1 MAGKA
6 SYNPISSFWLFVVPS
21 VVAGVTYYTYNTSGY
36 VSVRL
41 RAIID
46 PVMGPVVK
54 FVGEVLPY

>member
-6 SYNPISSFWLFVVPS
+6 TYNPISGFWVVVVPA
-21 VVAGVTYYTYNTSGY
+21 VVGGATYYAYNTSGY
-36 VSVRL
+36 VSVRI

-54 FVGEVLPY
+54 LVSDFLPY